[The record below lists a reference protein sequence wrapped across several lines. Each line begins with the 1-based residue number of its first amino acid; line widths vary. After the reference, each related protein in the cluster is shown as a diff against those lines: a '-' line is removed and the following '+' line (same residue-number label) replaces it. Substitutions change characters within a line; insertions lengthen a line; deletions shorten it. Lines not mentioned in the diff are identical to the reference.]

1 MQFVIVERGC
11 YETLVWRAWSFWKPT
26 LKETSAAAADE
37 NVVGNKTLSYAVH
50 FWS

>member
-1 MQFVIVERGC
+1 MRRMKSE
-11 YETLVWRAWSFWKPT
+11 ELHALWRAWSFWKPA
-26 LKETSAAAADE
+26 LKETSAAAAAE